1 MPEVVIITPTCT
13 YVGTLRL
20 SPAVGP
26 DVRLLDGL
34 NTPQRLQYGMNKP
47 RSGLL
52 LENPVRTDRRDGS
65 STPLGGQLVIRPQ
78 QIVAAYEVGESTSR
92 GGDAVYEKRLT
103 GAQGKVVVHTSNG
116 LRLEGAMAGGIQP
129 LETAKNIQQ
138 FFPLSQVMILDLALN
153 KEPQIIPF
161 MAVNLAQVESFGQI
175 G

>member
-52 LENPVRTDRRDGS
+52 LENPVRTDRRDG
-65 STPLGGQLVIRPQ
+65 
-78 QIVAAYEVGESTSR
+78 
-92 GGDAVYEKRLT
+92 
-103 GAQGKVVVHTSNG
+103 
-116 LRLEGAMAGGIQP
+116 
-129 LETAKNIQQ
+129 
-138 FFPLSQVMILDLALN
+138 
-153 KEPQIIPF
+153 
-161 MAVNLAQVESFGQI
+161 
-175 G
+175 